1 MEQDGLSIVAISG
14 SLRSKSFNT
23 ALLRTAQGLLPAG
36 VTMNILAIDHL
47 PLYNADLEEGS
58 PPEVVT
64 ALKQSISDADGVLIA
79 TPEYNYGIPGPLK
92 NAIDWASRPGYRSPF
107 ANKPVAIIG
116 ASPSTVG
123 TARAQ
128 GQLKQVLLGMI
139 SQVFPFPEV
148 AVNMAA
154 GRFDDN
160 GQLTDARTREQ
171 LETMLQQ
178 FVAWVRKVR

>member
-1 MEQDGLSIVAISG
+1 
-14 SLRSKSFNT
+14 
-23 ALLRTAQGLLPAG
+23 
-36 VTMNILAIDHL
+36 
-47 PLYNADLEEGS
+47 
-58 PPEVVT
+58 
-64 ALKQSISDADGVLIA
+64 
-79 TPEYNYGIPGPLK
+79 
-92 NAIDWASRPGYRSPF
+92 
-107 ANKPVAIIG
+107 
-116 ASPSTVG
+116 
-123 TARAQ
+123 
-128 GQLKQVLLGMI
+128 VLLGMI